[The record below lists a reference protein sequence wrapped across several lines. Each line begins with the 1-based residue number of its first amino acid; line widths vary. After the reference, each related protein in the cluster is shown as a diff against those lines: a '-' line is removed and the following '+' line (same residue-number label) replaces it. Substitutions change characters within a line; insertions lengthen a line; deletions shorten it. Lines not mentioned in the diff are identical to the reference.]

1 MSGNINAKNITSEN
15 ITVTNLTVTNING
28 RPYSGAG
35 GCGSYYTHCPS
46 CDDQPSEEPCI
57 DCGSGE
63 VDPCDCFVDCRGPQG
78 STGAQG
84 YQGAQGPQ
92 GAQGFTGAQG
102 FQGFQGD
109 TGAQGFQG
117 FQGETGAQGFQGET
131 GSQGVTGSQGFQ
143 GETGA
148 QGFQGETGIQ
158 GVTGAQGFQGE
169 TGPAQPNFYTNYT
182 ITQIT
187 GPTFNIPSL
196 TTDPNYYNVYQV
208 DTTVG
213 PLTINLPLIS
223 SLDNSQ
229 KRIHYIVDSAGQ
241 LSNNNLIITPTPPNT
256 IGGESSATIV
266 VDYSSVQIM
275 SNTTDKWLI
284 I

>member
-1 MSGNINAKNITSEN
+1 VYNIVSYTKTPIVAGSPHVIINNVGGPVELYTIFAPGANVPFDFDTGDRILAELICETTSGSPDLFIDYEY
-15 ITVTNLTVTNING
+15 LTAGNG
-28 RPYSGAG
+28 YSFIQ
-35 GCGSYYTHCPS
+35 TTLIPR
-46 CDDQPSEEPCI
+46 
-57 DCGSGE
+57 GE
-63 VDPCDCFVDCRGPQG
+63 
-78 STGAQG
+78 TGA
-84 YQGAQGPQ
+84 Q
-92 GAQGFTGAQG
+92 GAQGFQGTTGAQG
-102 FQGFQGD
+102 FQGFQGVTGV
-109 TGAQGFQG
+109 TGAK
-117 FQGETGAQGFQGET
+117 GETGAQGFQG
-131 GSQGVTGSQGFQ
+131 VTGAK

-148 QGFQGETGIQ
+148 QGLN
-158 GVTGAQGFQGE
+158 GVTGAQGT

-187 GPTFNIPSL
+187 GPTGFNIPAL
-196 TTDPNYYNVYQV
+196 TSSPDYYNVYQV
-208 DTTVG
+208 DTTSG
-213 PLTINLPLIS
+213 PITINLPLIS

-241 LSNNNLIITPTPPNT
+241 LSNNNLIITPTPSNT

>member
-28 RPYSGAG
+28 RPYAG
-35 GCGSYYTHCPS
+35 SNNCGGYYTPCPS
-46 CDDQPSEEPCI
+46 CDGNSNSEEPCT

-63 VDPCDCFVDCRGPQG
+63 VDPCDCFVDCRSGQG

-84 YQGAQGPQ
+84 FQGPAGTTGPSG
-92 GAQGFTGAQG
+92 GA
-102 FQGFQGD
+102 
-109 TGAQGFQG
+109 
-117 FQGETGAQGFQGET
+117 
-131 GSQGVTGSQGFQ
+131 
-143 GETGA
+143 
-148 QGFQGETGIQ
+148 QGETGIQ
-158 GVTGAQGFQGE
+158 GVTGAQGPLGVTGPQGFQGSPGITGYQGSTGAQGFQGPLGV
-169 TGPAQPNFYTNYT
+169 TGPTQPNFYTNYT

-229 KRIHYIVDSAGQ
+229 KRIHYIVDSAGE

>member
-1 MSGNINAKNITSEN
+1 MSGNINTKNITSEN

-28 RPYSGAG
+28 RPYTGSGG
-35 GCGSYYTHCPS
+35 GCGGYYTACPS
-46 CDDQPSEEPCI
+46 CDDQPGEEPCME
-57 DCGSGE
+57 CGTGE

-78 STGAQG
+78 ATGAQG
-84 YQGAQGPQ
+84 ATGIQGPQ
-92 GAQGFTGAQG
+92 GA
-102 FQGFQGD
+102 
-109 TGAQGFQG
+109 
-117 FQGETGAQGFQGET
+117 
-131 GSQGVTGSQGFQ
+131 
-143 GETGA
+143 
-148 QGFQGETGIQ
+148 
-158 GVTGAQGFQGE
+158 
-169 TGPAQPNFYTNYT
+169 AQPNFYTNYT
-182 ITQIT
+182 ITEIT
-187 GPTFNIPSL
+187 SALGGTTFNIPSL

-229 KRIHYIVDSAGQ
+229 KRIHYIVDSAGE